1 MGDEKLFKEK
11 KEKRKQNKED
21 AVYGIFFGSDSNSD
35 DSGGSRRQKRRKT
48 KPVNFLSAGNIDQV
62 LKQNRGKTKI
72 DEDEDTVLPIALGK
86 KIAEKAHVRE
96 KKDKKEN
103 FEKFNEG
110 IGMNLLEKMGY
121 KGGGLGKNQQGIV
134 VPIEVQLRPK
144 NMGLGYNDFKEK
156 SAPLFPGL
164 NKVEEKKTVEVSV
177 SENHGD
183 GRRNLWKKKNVRK
196 EVYITAEEF
205 LGKTQEEGFGCGQT
219 IIDKRGPQ
227 GRVVKS
233 LRNLYAE
240 EKARDANVPQPELQH
255 NLRFIVGSVEH
266 GILEI
271 DKDLKNEK
279 ELALSLQQEKEKFKM
294 GEKKQKMMFD
304 NLGYIAEE
312 IDRIEM
318 ENASGNLTLDSLA
331 NCFKDLRSSYP
342 DDYKSC
348 NLSCIACSLALPL
361 FIRMFQGW
369 DPLSD
374 AEHGIEAISSWKM
387 LLEVEDN
394 QSISTPYSQLV
405 SEVILPAVR
414 VSGINTW
421 EPRDPEPMLRFV
433 ETWEK
438 MLPSLVFETIL
449 TTVVLPKLSTAVESW
464 EPRLETLPIHVW
476 VHPWLPLLGQK
487 LESAYQIIRMKF
499 GNLLDA
505 WHPSDVSVHTILSP
519 WKTVFDAASWEQLM
533 RRYIVPKLQLA
544 LQEFQINPADQNLD
558 QFNLVMGWVSSVPIH
573 LMTDLMERFFFPKWL
588 DVLYHWL
595 CSEPKFDEIM
605 KWFLGW
611 KGSFPHEL
619 SANRRIE
626 IQFKRGLDMAREA
639 VERMEMSQPEAMENI
654 SYHKAQEQRESEGRA
669 KVQAQVDDPEELSF
683 KEAVELFAQ
692 EKELLL
698 KPKPH
703 RMHNGLQIYRFGNVS
718 VLLDSANSKL
728 LAQDAGGWFPV
739 DLDSLL
745 KMHYSAVAGK
755 Q

>member
-1 MGDEKLFKEK
+1 MGDEGK
-11 KEKRKQNKED
+11 KEKRRQTKED
-21 AVYGIFFGSDSNSD
+21 AVYGFVFESDSNSD
-35 DSGGSRRQKRRKT
+35 DSGGSRRKKRRKT
-48 KPVNFLSAGNIDQV
+48 KPVKFSSAGNIDQV
-62 LKQNRGKTKI
+62 LKQNRGNSKI
-72 DEDEDTVLPIALGK
+72 DENDDTILPIALGK
-86 KIAEKAHVRE
+86 KIADKAHVRE
-96 KKDKKEN
+96 KNNKKEN
-103 FEKFNEG
+103 FEKFSGG
-110 IGMNLLEKMGY
+110 IGMKLLEKMGY
-121 KGGGLGKNQQGIV
+121 KGRGLGKNQQGIV
-134 VPIEVQLRPK
+134 APIEVQLRPK
-144 NMGLGYNDFKEK
+144 NMGMGYNDFKEK
-156 SAPLFPGL
+156 NAPLFPCL
-164 NKVEEKKTVEVSV
+164 NKVEEKKKSVVVTV

-183 GRRNLWKKKNVRK
+183 GRRDLWKKKNVRK

-205 LGKTQEEGFGCGQT
+205 LGKKQEEGFGCDQL

-227 GRVVKS
+227 DRVVNS

-240 EKARDANVPQPELQH
+240 EKATDANVQQPELQH
-255 NLRFIVGSVEH
+255 NLRFIVKSLEH
-266 GILEI
+266 GILKT
-271 DKDLKNEK
+271 DKDLRNEK
-279 ELALSLQQEKEKFKM
+279 GLALSLQQEKEKFKM
-294 GEKKQKMMFD
+294 GVKKQKTLFD
-304 NLGYIAEE
+304 NLGYVAEE
-312 IDRIEM
+312 IDRIEV
-318 ENASGNLTLDSLA
+318 EIASGNLTLDSLA
-331 NCFKDLRSSYP
+331 NRFKDLRSSYP
-342 DDYKSC
+342 DDYKCC
-348 NLSCIACSLALPL
+348 NLSCIASSLALPL

-421 EPRDPEPMLRFV
+421 EPRDPEPMLRLL

-438 MLPSLVFETIL
+438 MLPSLIFETIL
-449 TTVVLPKLSTAVESW
+449 TTVVLPKLSIAIESW
-464 EPRLETLPIHVW
+464 EPRLETVPIHFW
-476 VHPWLPLLGQK
+476 VHPWLPVLGQK

-533 RRYIVPKLQLA
+533 RRYIVPKLQVA

-558 QFNLVMGWVSSVPIH
+558 EFNLVMEWVSSVPIH

-611 KGSFPHEL
+611 KGTFPQEL

-639 VERMEMSQPEAMENI
+639 VERMEMSQPGARENI
-654 SYHKAQEQRESEGRA
+654 SYHKAQEQRQSEGRA

-728 LAQDAGGWFPV
+728 LAQEEGRWFPV

-745 KMHYSAVAGK
+745 KMHYSAVTGK